1 MPFQEVLNHLV
12 AGQIYTFILVFTR
25 VGAALMIMPAL
36 GDSFVSPRIRL
47 LFALALSVV
56 VTPVLEP
63 LVPDVTVIGNGFLL
77 MVCME
82 VVIGLFIGTMA
93 RILISTLDTAG
104 MLISMQMGLANAQVF
119 NPGMATQGSIV
130 GAVLSVTGVLLLFVT
145 DLHHILIYAVF
156 DSYQSFPPGHL
167 PAAEGMSQM
176 ITMTVAKSFAVGV
189 QLAMP
194 FIVVAMMSYVGM
206 GVLARVM
213 PQIQVFIFAMPIQ
226 ILLGLVTFLLVSSV
240 LFLAWLQ
247 YFQDG
252 MMFFLG
258 RAQ

>member
-1 MPFQEVLNHLV
+1 MPLQDVLNHLV
-12 AGQIYTFILVFTR
+12 AGQIYTFIIVFTR
-25 VGAALMIMPAL
+25 VGSALMLMPAL
-36 GDSFVSPRIRL
+36 GDSFISPRIRL
-47 LFALALSVV
+47 LFSLALSVV

-63 LVPDVTVIGNGFLL
+63 LVPDVTVIGNAFFMLI
-77 MVCME
+77 CME
-82 VVIGLFIGTMA
+82 VLIGLFIGTTA

-130 GAVLSVTGVLLLFVT
+130 GALLSITGVMLLFAT
-145 DLHHILIYAVF
+145 DMHHILIYAVF
-156 DSYQSFPPGHL
+156 DSYQSFPPGQL
-167 PAAEGMSQM
+167 PAAQGMSQM
-176 ITMTVAKSFAVGV
+176 ITMTVAKSFTVAV

-213 PQIQVFIFAMPIQ
+213 PQIQVFIFAMPVQ
-226 ILLGLVTFLLVSSV
+226 ILLGMLTLLLVSSV

-247 YFQDG
+247 YFEEG

-258 RAQ
+258 RSP